1 MGSRWKM
8 PTKDQVAE
16 LLSKTY
22 RTFVTL
28 NGVNGIKL
36 SLKTD
41 STKYIF
47 FPATGYWSDRFFSK
61 ESTVGYYWTTTLY
74 NTNTGYS
81 WSMYLS
87 EDLMNYN
94 HDYNRTDGLA
104 VRPVKQL
111 SVRAISQSSY
121 KKKRPSSFELSL
133 L

>member
-104 VRPVKQL
+104 VRPVK
-111 SVRAISQSSY
+111 
-121 KKKRPSSFELSL
+121 
-133 L
+133 